1 MMTERWYQTPC
12 GTPKGGTLQLA
23 HSWATGLVLYA
34 AEELRAFGHVALD
47 GETGAAVALEAV
59 EIEKTADGA
68 WSLRNPWGADL
79 DLVVVVR
86 RAGHGARGLLRETL
100 RVPAEGTAQ
109 MCWNPAPWAARP
121 AVYNPNPTKRLEYRM
136 T

>member
-1 MMTERWYQTPC
+1 
-12 GTPKGGTLQLA
+12 
-23 HSWATGLVLYA
+23 
-34 AEELRAFGHVALD
+34 VALD

-86 RAGHGARGLLRETL
+86 RAGDGARGLLRETL
-100 RVPAEGTAQ
+100 RVPARGTAQ

-121 AVYNPNPTKRLEYRM
+121 AVYNPNPTR
-136 T
+136 